1 MMISRER
8 QKRSADDVALS
19 SRDAADLESCLLPNK
34 LEADQLLAANEGNC
48 PSSVRSSQSHSLW
61 DFGQGKVQRKSS
73 D

>member
-1 MMISRER
+1 MMIGWER

-19 SRDAADLESCLLPNK
+19 SKDSADLESCLLPNK

-48 PSSVRSSQSHSLW
+48 PSSVHGPQSHALW
-61 DFGQGKVQRKSS
+61 DFGQGKVHRKSS